1 MLNPALTRRI
11 TLGVAAAGSA
21 LVLAACGGADPE
33 PQAAPE
39 AAEVIEEETP
49 EVDTADFNQGPIP
62 DAAPEVT
69 AEDLPAEP
77 DSSAPLGDRIAWEAL
92 EQVSVFASVVDPD
105 ATSECPEIAGTEGET
120 ATCTVNFLGEEFE
133 YAITVES
140 SGILVSYQP
149 QLVDGPLIRETV
161 EDTLRVQAD
170 TEYVL
175 CDMEADLV
183 RGEPDTD
190 APFTCQA
197 LDEATGEV
205 DEYTLSISM
214 YGAFTFFV
222 V

>member
-1 MLNPALTRRI
+1 M
-11 TLGVAAAGSA
+11 
-21 LVLAACGGADPE
+21 
-33 PQAAPE
+33 
-39 AAEVIEEETP
+39 
-49 EVDTADFNQGPIP
+49 
-62 DAAPEVT
+62 
-69 AEDLPAEP
+69 
-77 DSSAPLGDRIAWEAL
+77 
-92 EQVSVFASVVDPD
+92 
-105 ATSECPEIAGTEGET
+105 
-120 ATCTVNFLGEEFE
+120 
-133 YAITVES
+133 ES